1 MYIKNWQRLLLL
13 RIALIFTCFFWL
25 ASISLQLL
33 CQLMMK
39 ALFCMEWMFNS
50 TAIALFL
57 IAALITF
64 TTAVLSLPLTLS
76 FVVNPFEIVYRR

>member
-1 MYIKNWQRLLLL
+1 
-13 RIALIFTCFFWL
+13 
-25 ASISLQLL
+25 
-33 CQLMMK
+33 MMK